1 MDKLQYLSGW
11 RENEVCCYQSY
22 TKLTNEEINQILDNE
37 DFSFGDI
44 GELYLLKAIIIA
56 PDLTCFFRSF
66 EINGFKSLARAE

>member
-37 DFSFGDI
+37 DFR
-44 GELYLLKAIIIA
+44 LYK
-56 PDLTCFFRSF
+56 S
-66 EINGFKSLARAE
+66 INKTTV